1 MHTTL
6 AMDSFPRVS
15 HVFTLVMSFG
25 FYAYHTRYGSPPPA
39 AFHVF
44 TPVMSI
50 GLCLPHSLCLLSQS
64 SLVNDRP
71 HSLCL
76 LAFMPTTLAMDSFP
90 RVSHVFTLAMDLFPP
105 CLPCL
110 HTHYVSRL
118 LCQPHSLWIPSPS
131 PLPYLSCL
139 VGAIFHSSTVM
150 SIEKLGPRPDT
161 MIPQTSTPFLSLL
174 ASFFCAFHTVYDP
187 FKYFG
192 VVSGTYCAGRCL
204 RVHWLF
210 QTWQLY
216 GMPNNDR

>member
-1 MHTTL
+1 MAHQAAKSTYTPI
-6 AMDSFPRVS
+6 FPSLFSLILYSLSSCFRCDMQ
-15 HVFTLVMSFG
+15 F
-25 FYAYHTRYGSPPPA
+25 P
-39 AFHVF
+39 
-44 TPVMSI
+44 
-50 GLCLPHSLCLLSQS
+50 LCFLSQS
-64 SLVNDRP
+64 SLVSDHP
-71 HSLCL
+71 HSLCR
-76 LAFMPTTLAMDSFP
+76 LASMPTTLAMDTLALLFLMS
-90 RVSHVFTLAMDLFPP
+90 SHSLCRSGFMPTTLAMDLFPP

-110 HTHYVSRL
+110 YTHYVSRL